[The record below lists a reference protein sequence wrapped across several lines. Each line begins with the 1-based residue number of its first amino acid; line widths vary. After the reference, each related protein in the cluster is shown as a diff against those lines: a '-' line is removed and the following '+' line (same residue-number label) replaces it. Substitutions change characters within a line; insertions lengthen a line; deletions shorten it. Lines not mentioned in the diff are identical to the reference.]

1 MPEGTNHN
9 DGTECD
15 LLSEHER
22 AHHPKRRESDRI
34 SSSATRII
42 LALIALLG
50 ASSGGYL
57 VRDRVAA
64 TTPTIQPSVD
74 HDARADLK
82 LLRAEIGGDIK
93 LIRQQLEQII
103 EDQKEERQERSR
115 LMRRLGYQP
124 RAEP

>member
-1 MPEGTNHN
+1 MPEGTEHN
-9 DGTECD
+9 DGTECV
-15 LLSEHER
+15 LLNDHER
-22 AHHPKRRESDRI
+22 SHHPKRRETDRLG
-34 SSSATRII
+34 SSATRII

-57 VRDRVAA
+57 VRDKVATA
-64 TTPTIQPSVD
+64 TTGVATVD
-74 HDARADLK
+74 HEARSELK
-82 LLRAEIGGDIK
+82 LLKVEIGGDIK

-124 RAEP
+124 RQEP

>member
-1 MPEGTNHN
+1 MPEGNNHN
-9 DGTECD
+9 DGTECE
-15 LLSEHER
+15 LLSNHER
-22 AHHPKRRESDRI
+22 DHHPKRRETDRL

-50 ASSGGYL
+50 ASSGGYF
-57 VRDRVAA
+57 VRDKVASA
-64 TTPTIQPSVD
+64 TTGTATVD
-74 HDARADLK
+74 LEARADIK
-82 LLRAEIGGDIK
+82 LLKVEIAGDIK

-124 RAEP
+124 RQEP

>member
-57 VRDRVAA
+57 VRDRVASA
-64 TTPTIQPSVD
+64 TTGTVAID

-82 LLRAEIGGDIK
+82 LLRAEIGGDVK

-115 LMRRLGYQP
+115 LMRRLGYQHGQ
-124 RAEP
+124 EP